1 MDGGLSLRN
10 STTMWRWAV
19 LCCVIVG
26 GMFTSVA
33 GASAKGGTNVAGLY
47 EFHAYGITAAEP
59 DRGETLQLVGRF
71 QLAQQI
77 GNVLGGALGDGP
89 CDTGNGQS
97 TMDILGSSSGS
108 SVTFTATALFPLE
121 CVLTFTGTLAG
132 ETLEGTWKIELFGG
146 SDCGEDE
153 ACEGKF
159 KAQRF
164 QKLPTEEE
172 EIEAKEAK
180 EKKEKEEAE
189 KRKKEEE
196 EENADD
202 EEPSVTSVTDQ
213 STGTNS
219 GSILGGDTLTVK
231 GSGFKLSDDEEAEVQ
246 FFLGSNMVASSEV
259 TPTSGGEIEVEAP
272 KLGSSAKD
280 VPEGATGLALDVRVQ
295 ITYENEDGET
305 ETVKSPS
312 ELNGTGPD
320 SFEALIP
327 KVGSVIDEASD
338 SDQGPIFGGQ
348 TLQIDGSGFDV
359 PQGDKATVSF
369 ELDGEVLGESV
380 EVTPDSATEIEVKAP
395 DLAKYDSRVA
405 AASRRPAFGGPGVA
419 LFDPDLDSTA
429 GDLVLEVF
437 VAVQDA
443 AKDLVS
449 SPAGAGDAY
458 DEDGPYIS
466 SVANERTGNK
476 QGSILGGETLKIE
489 GSGFEVPEGGEA
501 KVEFYVGATRVKT
514 VAVQPQSSSLIEFE
528 APDLSS
534 LQSDIPD
541 GKAAL
546 VLSVVVTIT
555 DEDGDEVK
563 TKNNDGSNVYE
574 ALLPQVASV
583 EDQTTKAS
591 SGPLLGHDMLKITGV
606 GFYEPPGYK
615 IEVSFY
621 SGEEKL
627 EEVDAAVGSST
638 EIEVE
643 SPDLAKYASKI
654 PAGESGLK
662 LDLVVAVGD
671 GTSGVMS
678 ASAFDGEGADAYDAL
693 IPVVTSVTD
702 LQSEKHSGSIFGG
715 NTLKIVGENF
725 NVPAGGKAAVAFVYG
740 GTVVKTL
747 KDVEPVSSTVIEVE
761 APDLASLAKEI
772 PDGKDGLA
780 TDVVVGVGTSEDDQ
794 VQSQTEGTG
803 EGPDAYEARRP
814 MITSV
819 TDVQT
824 GKNSGSILGGDTL
837 KIEGENFSV
846 PAGGK
851 AGVAFVH
858 GGIIKTLKVE
868 PVSSTVIEVQAPDLV
883 SLAKGIPDG
892 KDGLALDLVIGMFDG
907 EGNEVQSPTE
917 GTGEGPDSYDAL
929 IPVVTSVTDV
939 QTGKSSGSILGG
951 DTLKIEGENFG
962 VPAGAKAAVAFVYGG
977 TYVKTLKDVVPV
989 SSTVI
994 EVEAP
999 DLASLAKEIPD
1010 GKDGLATDV
1019 VVGIGTSETDQV
1031 QSQTE
1036 GTGEGPD
1043 AYEARRPMITSVTD
1057 VQTGKSS
1064 GSILGGDTLKIEGEN
1079 FSVPAGGKAGVAFVH
1094 GGIIKTLKVVP
1105 VSSTVIEVEAP
1116 DLASLAKEIP
1126 DGKDGLALDLV
1137 IGMFDGEGNEVQ
1149 SPTEGTGEGP
1159 DSYDA
1164 LIPVVTSVTDVQTGK
1179 SSGSILGG
1187 DTLKIEGENLGV
1199 PAGGKATVGFAL
1211 PGGGAA
1217 EGSQV
1222 TPLSSAAIQVTDP
1235 NLTAFAKN
1243 IGQGQSSLLTD
1254 VTVTI
1259 SDAAQA
1265 TVSSPVTAADR
1276 FSFQV
1281 LTITSGEAATFTVG
1295 KHGSFAVSAE
1305 GAGTVALKESGAL
1318 PEGVSFVDNGGG
1330 SGALVG
1336 IPAAG
1341 TAGVYQFVI
1350 AASNGVEPEVTQ
1362 NFTMTVKDVPGAPG
1376 SVEAVAGVDSAVV
1389 SWSAPAFDGQS
1400 PIQSYVV
1407 TASPGGQSVMVDG
1420 SATSATVEGLEA
1432 GTAYTFSV
1440 AAKNALGTGEAAVS
1454 NSVVATSTSIED
1466 PQSATSS
1473 TPDGSAS
1480 TEPVTAADGT
1490 TITADADG
1498 EGTIEVGTYA
1508 SDPVAELGD
1517 ATSFFDVATT
1527 PRSSFTSAS
1536 FKICG
1541 VGASS
1546 SIKWWNPASESWQL
1560 VSSQTAPSGTPTCV
1574 TVTVN
1579 TTTSP
1584 SLAEL
1589 YGTVFAVLT
1598 QPASTETSPGTQTS
1612 STPTTSMPTTPAP
1625 STPTQSAKPA
1635 SGSVSLV
1642 GSEITVASN
1651 GRAAVKLTCTGN
1663 ATCSGEF
1670 TLTVEGKASKAKQRH
1685 AKAQTIGTASFSI
1698 PAGETV
1704 AIKLT
1709 LNTIG
1714 MALLS
1719 AAHGHLGATLTIH
1732 QSSPAPGDTRTNNID
1747 LVKLPPHT
1755 APHVPGRR
1763 SKPDRD

>member
-26 GMFTSVA
+26 GMFTGVA

-219 GSILGGDTLTVK
+219 GSILGGDTLIVK

-246 FFLGSNMVASSEV
+246 FYLGSKMVASSEV
-259 TPTSGGEIEVEAP
+259 TPTSGSEIEVEAP
-272 KLGSSAKD
+272 KLASSAKG

-305 ETVKSPS
+305 ETVKSLS

-320 SFEALIP
+320 VFEALIP

-380 EVTPDSATEIEVKAP
+380 EVTPHSATEIEVKAP

-419 LFDPDLDSTA
+419 LFDPGLDSTA

-514 VAVQPQSSSLIEFE
+514 VAVQPQGSSLIEFE

-546 VLSVVVTIT
+546 VLGVVVTIT

-621 SGEEKL
+621 FGEEKL

-702 LQSEKHSGSIFGG
+702 
-715 NTLKIVGENF
+715 
-725 NVPAGGKAAVAFVYG
+725 
-740 GTVVKTL
+740 
-747 KDVEPVSSTVIEVE
+747 
-761 APDLASLAKEI
+761 
-772 PDGKDGLA
+772 
-780 TDVVVGVGTSEDDQ
+780 
-794 VQSQTEGTG
+794 VQ
-803 EGPDAYEARRP
+803 
-814 MITSV
+814 M
-819 TDVQT
+819 
-824 GKNSGSILGGDTL
+824 
-837 KIEGENFSV
+837 
-846 PAGGK
+846 
-851 AGVAFVH
+851 
-858 GGIIKTLKVE
+858 
-868 PVSSTVIEVQAPDLV
+868 
-883 SLAKGIPDG
+883 
-892 KDGLALDLVIGMFDG
+892 
-907 EGNEVQSPTE
+907 
-917 GTGEGPDSYDAL
+917 
-929 IPVVTSVTDV
+929 
-939 QTGKSSGSILGG
+939 GKSSGSILGG

-1057 VQTGKSS
+1057 VQTGKNS

-1079 FSVPAGGKAGVAFVH
+1079 FNVPAGGKAGVAFVH
-1094 GGIIKTLKVVP
+1094 GGIIKTLKVEP
-1105 VSSTVIEVEAP
+1105 VSSTVIEVQAP

-1137 IGMFDGEGNEVQ
+1137 IATFDGEGNEVQ

-1164 LIPVVTSVTDVQTGK
+1164 LIPTVDSVTDVQTGK

-1222 TPLSSAAIQVTDP
+1222 TPLSSTAIQVTDP

-1243 IGQGQSSLLTD
+1243 IGQGQLSLLTD

-1330 SGALVG
+1330 SGALAG

-1341 TAGVYQFVI
+1341 TAGVYEFAI

-1362 NFTMTVKDVPGAPG
+1362 NFTLTVNDVPTAPG
-1376 SVEAVAGVDSAVV
+1376 NVEALAGVDSAVV
-1389 SWSAPAFDGQS
+1389 SWSPPASDGQS

-1407 TASPGGQSVMVDG
+1407 TASPGGASVSVDG
-1420 SATSATVEGLEA
+1420 SGTSATVEGLQA

-1440 AAKNALGTGEAAVS
+1440 AAKNALGNGEAGVS
-1454 NSVVATSTSIED
+1454 NSVVATSTPIED

-1498 EGTIEVGTYA
+1498 EGTIDVGAY
-1508 SDPVAELGD
+1508 SKDPVAELGD

-1527 PRSSFTSAS
+1527 PQSSFTGAS

-1546 SIKWWNPASESWQL
+1546 SIKWWNPATETWQP
-1560 VSSQTAPSGTPTCV
+1560 VSNQTTPSGTPTCV

-1612 STPTTSMPTTPAP
+1612 STPPTPAP

-1635 SGSVSLV
+1635 SGSISLV

-1709 LNTIG
+1709 LNAAG
-1714 MALLS
+1714 LALLNT
-1719 AAHGHLGATLTIH
+1719 AHGHLGATLTIH
-1732 QSSPAPGDTRTNNID
+1732 QSSPAPSSTRTNNID

-1755 APHVPGRR
+1755 APHVRGHR
-1763 SKPDRD
+1763 